1 MKRRKILLASF
12 MSTGNLLID
21 LLITVAATG
30 KILLKQMK
38 ICMEKLSNFY
48 RKTFLIL
55 KVQTDAGG
63 FEV

>member
-30 KILLKQMK
+30 KILLKHMN

>member
-1 MKRRKILLASF
+1 

-30 KILLKQMK
+30 KILLKHMN